1 MRENVGFII
10 VAAKDFQDFEIVLG
24 YNPKTHQYV
33 TWKYDALGGYNYG
46 YYTSHFLKAVEDY
59 KDRIRKE
66 EEYIC

>member
-10 VAAKDFQDFEIVLG
+10 VAAKDFQDFEIVL
-24 YNPKTHQYV
+24 
-33 TWKYDALGGYNYG
+33 